1 MSYMPTNRSEEHDE
15 LAKNLNIPNLSK
27 DIIDS
32 EHQKAI
38 RQGNFKIDNNDGN
51 QTQWAYIFPN
61 KNINIKQEIENSSLR
76 R

>member
-1 MSYMPTNRSEEHDE
+1 MPTNRSEEHDE
-15 LAKNLNIPNLSK
+15 LAKNLNMPKLSK

-51 QTQWAYIFPN
+51 
-61 KNINIKQEIENSSLR
+61 
-76 R
+76 